1 MNLLFSAHSFFVSS
15 PQFFFLRRHVQFYVF
30 PEDLDTGRTVARFPV
45 RTCHIYSVIHFFQ
58 CSSSILPEGSFS
70 RLLSMSAYYL
80 VFCIVSFSAQ
90 EISWTELQVSWDG
103 SCFPP
108 IYRNEYGR
116 MEIRVSR
123 TWRKFSLF
131 LIGSF
136 ANAIVIL
143 LLANSAPTLF
153 RCS

>member
-1 MNLLFSAHSFFVSS
+1 MDLLFSAHSFLFLLHNFPFCGATFSFM
-15 PQFFFLRRHVQFYVF
+15 FFRRTS
-30 PEDLDTGRTVARFPV
+30 TG
-45 RTCHIYSVIHFFQ
+45 TCHIYSVIHFFQ

-80 VFCIVSFSAQ
+80 VFCFVSFSAQ
-90 EISWTELQVSWDG
+90 EISCTELQVSRDG

-108 IYRNEYGR
+108 IYGNEYGR

-123 TWRKFSLF
+123 TWRKVSLF

-143 LLANSAPTLF
+143 LFVNSAPTLF

>member
-15 PQFFFLRRHVQFYVF
+15 PQFSFLRRHVQFYVF

-45 RTCHIYSVIHFFQ
+45 RTCHIYSVIHFFSMLFFH
-58 CSSSILPEGSFS
+58 SSRGLFFT
-70 RLLSMSAYYL
+70 AFVCVL

-90 EISWTELQVSWDG
+90 EISWTELQVSRDG